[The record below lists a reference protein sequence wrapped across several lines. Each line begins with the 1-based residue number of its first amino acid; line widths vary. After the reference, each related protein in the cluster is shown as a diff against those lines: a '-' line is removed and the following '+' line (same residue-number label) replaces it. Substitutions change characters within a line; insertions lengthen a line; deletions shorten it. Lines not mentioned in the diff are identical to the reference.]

1 MFKERGRLDRKY
13 AVRIPCCFGDKLV
26 GLLGEE
32 IQPILA
38 GMAQQRAMG
47 RAL

>member
-1 MFKERGRLDRKY
+1 MFEDRGRLDRKH
-13 AVRIPCCFGDKLV
+13 AVCIPCCFGYKLV

-38 GMAQQRAMG
+38 GMAQQRALG
-47 RAL
+47 QAL